1 MAQIRPEQIK
11 LDENTL
17 LVGVS
22 QDGVVVAKSKSL
34 DPTGQVAL
42 DNTQA
47 QLKLY
52 IQDGSI
58 GTTQLADGSIT
69 TAKLDAQFAIDTN
82 LITDGSITP
91 SKLDPDSTFTFNT
104 TDEDLNGGVNRP
116 ILQVIG
122 TPSSS
127 HDVVNKLY
135 VDNLVTGLDFKESVL
150 VATEANIANL
160 LQTSGTIDGIQIQTG
175 DRILVKAQTNAS
187 QNGIYS
193 VDFDNGNGT
202 FELIR
207 SDDANTDTE
216 LSAGAFVFVEA
227 GTLFGG
233 QGYVLQANNGSNPL
247 LSNGDPLTFVQ
258 FNGAN
263 SIVEGSGINKSD
275 NTISVALSQTGGLEF
290 DNNSDI
296 TLKLAM
302 GSSLSSDGNGL
313 ALNYS
318 QGLTV
323 NNNNQLELHVDAES
337 IKFLGDGSIQA
348 SILHS
353 DTLTEVNGGVVVAS
367 GLTNLAVAKTPVAGS
382 KIMLFVNGIAQK
394 LGNGVTTGC
403 DAYICNPSFQGTA
416 KSWQNI
422 VADDRIYW
430 VSSAAGFT
438 LDNTDYIDLVYQ
450 TNSY

>member
-11 LDENTL
+11 LEENTL

-22 QDGVVVAKSKSL
+22 QDGVFVAKAKQL
-34 DPTGQVAL
+34 DPAGQVDL
-42 DNTQA
+42 DNTQTH
-47 QLKLY
+47 LKLY
-52 IQDGSI
+52 VKDGSI
-58 GTTQLADGSIT
+58 GTDQLADGSIT
-69 TAKLDAQFAIDTN
+69 SAKLDAQFAIDTN
-82 LITDGSITP
+82 LITNGSITP
-91 SKLDPDSTFTFNT
+91 SKLDPNSTFTFNT
-104 TDEDLNGGVNRP
+104 TDEDFFGYNRP
-116 ILQVIG
+116 ILQIIG
-122 TPSSS
+122 TPSHS
-127 HDVVNKLY
+127 HDVVNKAY

-150 VATEANIANL
+150 VATEANIADL
-160 LQTSGTIDGIQIQTG
+160 SQTSGTIDGVQIEAG

-193 VDFDNGNGT
+193 VNFVNGNGT

-207 SDDANTDTE
+207 SDDANSDTE

-263 SIVEGSGINKSD
+263 SIVEGSGINKSN

-290 DNNSDI
+290 DGNDDI

-318 QGLTV
+318 LGLSV
-323 NNNNQLELHVDAES
+323 NNNQLELHVDAES

-353 DTLTEVNGGVVVAS
+353 DTLTEANGGFVVAT

-403 DAYICNPSFQGTA
+403 DAYICNPSFPGTA
-416 KSWQNI
+416 KSWGNI